1 VSIIARDPAVRTKVK
16 SLAIRNNNG
25 SVYKIIDAWR
35 VRPTVHIHG
44 YPLSTTNPGSLAAS
58 ARGVVFDLEG
68 ISNITFDGIE
78 LSRAYGT
85 SKDQASPERRYGRLI
100 HQGLFTARNCWFH
113 RANQAGSSA
122 CMPGTKF
129 EFCEFGPAANGTRV
143 TADSLGSD
151 IYLGCCGGA
160 VKSNNGYTAHDC
172 WVHDNDENGLWKDV
186 PGADSG
192 KTTIFNCF
200 IEDIAYS
207 GVRDEN
213 NQSEFEMFDTI
224 SINNGYLAAAANK
237 SHTGGVAINSSTRA
251 TVHHCRF
258 GGNFENSGIDLSGSR
273 WPMGVTLR
281 DNDLSDDAITGTF
294 SCSSP
299 NITCSN
305 NFSI

>member
-44 YPLSTTNPGSLAAS
+44 YPLSTTNPGSLAAG

-68 ISNITFDGIE
+68 ISNITFEGIE

-85 SKDQASPERRYGRLI
+85 SKDQASVERRYGRLI

-294 SCSSP
+294 NCSSP

-305 NFSI
+305 NFSL